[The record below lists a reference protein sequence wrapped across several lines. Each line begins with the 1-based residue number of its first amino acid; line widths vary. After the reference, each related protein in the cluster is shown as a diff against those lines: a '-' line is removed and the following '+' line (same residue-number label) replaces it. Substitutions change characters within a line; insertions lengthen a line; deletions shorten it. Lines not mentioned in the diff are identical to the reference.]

1 MRSGG
6 DGGRLCPI
14 VPFHSVAAL
23 SLLLSLCPPSL
34 LSGNGQQPPQQQRLH
49 SAQNTAVT
57 WSATN
62 SMFHN
67 SSSSSEPSK
76 TTASFVV
83 YDGNFVNFECPNEN
97 DQWLVVSAVSEMSL
111 IECQLDST
119 STPFLICDD
128 KNRRGKKLIF
138 QREEIESALR
148 RSGGGEERNYT
159 NIEEVFY
166 RKAGT
171 SLYFIST
178 SNGTNREGMWNSRG
192 GLCALKN
199 LRIRIEF
206 SEDTQPSSTSTD
218 GTTWIPLEY
227 SIEEM
232 PTWPIDPTK
241 LGGKAKNGDDGE
253 EMGEKDAH
261 NRLAKSLRIK
271 PEYLE
276 FVRNHAIRGGTGDI
290 RFPPTENDARD
301 ERVKWPRF
309 VSRNS
314 ENSWR
319 RARPSSLSTNSDA
332 HQKVPEERHTDNEL
346 MKSERTRHKGLPPP
360 SSPTL
365 SHFPKDQLIWTT
377 NESKSRMIPM
387 RLWKW
392 AIICIIIFTLKNF
405 H

>member
-1 MRSGG
+1 
-6 DGGRLCPI
+6 
-14 VPFHSVAAL
+14 
-23 SLLLSLCPPSL
+23 
-34 LSGNGQQPPQQQRLH
+34 
-49 SAQNTAVT
+49 
-57 WSATN
+57 
-62 SMFHN
+62 
-67 SSSSSEPSK
+67 
-76 TTASFVV
+76 
-83 YDGNFVNFECPNEN
+83 
-97 DQWLVVSAVSEMSL
+97 MSL
-111 IECQLDST
+111 IECQLDSA
-119 STPFLICDD
+119 STPFLICDG

-138 QREEIESALR
+138 QREEIASADLR
-148 RSGGGEERNYT
+148 RSGGGEETNYT
-159 NIEEVFY
+159 KIEEVFY
-166 RKAGT
+166 RQAGT
-171 SLYFIST
+171 SHYFIST

-206 SEDTQPSSTSTD
+206 SEDTQPSSSSTVD

-241 LGGKAKNGDDGE
+241 RNLEAFGRKAENGDDGE
-253 EMGEKDAH
+253 EMGKKDTH

-290 RFPPTENDARD
+290 RFPPTEDDARD

-319 RARPSSLSTNSDA
+319 RARPNDA
-332 HQKVPEERHTDNEL
+332 HQKEPEERHTDNEL
-346 MKSERTRHKGLPPP
+346 TKSERTRHKGLPPP

-365 SHFPKDQLIWTT
+365 SHFSKDQLIWTT
-377 NESKSRMIPM
+377 SASKSRMIPM
-387 RLWKW
+387 SLWKW